1 MGIESNRHLPGPLSG
16 VRVLDL
22 SAYIAGPYGCTLLAD
37 QGAEVI
43 KIESPEGDN
52 LRRYPST
59 LEEEGRAFLGV
70 NRGKRGI
77 VLDLKSREGLE
88 ALLRLVASADVLV
101 HNFRPSVPPR
111 LGIAYEQLRELNPAL
126 IYCALT
132 GYGESGPLK
141 DKAGY
146 DQVLQSMTGICALQ
160 GKAGGEPEIV
170 YGSVVDY
177 YAAALL
183 AAGVASALF
192 ERSSSGRGQ
201 YVGISLLRSALTMQS
216 ARMIWAEGE
225 PRTIGRDMRSGGIT
239 GLHPTREGWLY
250 LSANTPHFWRA
261 LCERTG
267 LQSLAN
273 EQRYDSVRKRAIH
286 AEELVPLLR
295 TKLASRSALEWEAA
309 FGEAVPCAAVR
320 DIEDMFDHPQVAAEA
335 MVSTVDH
342 PTVGS
347 YRCFQQPIKF
357 GRTPGPVARPAPTFG
372 QHSSEILEADGWSR
386 DEIER
391 LLNASRSARPS

>member
-1 MGIESNRHLPGPLSG
+1 MNSTDKNTPSPDSAHAGPLSG

-37 QGAEVI
+37 QGADVI
-43 KIESPEGDN
+43 KIESPDGDN

-59 LEEEGRAFLGV
+59 LDLESRAFLGV

-77 VLDLKSREGLE
+77 VLDLKSREGLA

-111 LGIAYEQLRELNPAL
+111 LGIGYERLCEVNPRL

-132 GYGESGPLK
+132 GYGENGPLK

-177 YAAALL
+177 YAASLL

-192 ERSSSGRGQ
+192 ERASSGRGQ

-225 PRTIGRDMRSGGIT
+225 PRAVGRDMRSGGIT
-239 GLHPTREGWLY
+239 GLHPTSEGWLY

-267 LQSLAN
+267 LNGLAD
-273 EQRYDSVRKRAIH
+273 EGRYDTVRKRARH
-286 AEELVPLLR
+286 ADELVPLLR
-295 TKLASRSALEWEAA
+295 AKLATRSALQWEAT

-320 DIEDMFDHPQVAAEA
+320 TVEDMFEHPQVAAEA
-335 MVSTVDH
+335 MVSSVDH
-342 PTVGS
+342 PTVGR

-357 GRTPGPVARPAPTFG
+357 GRTPGPGARPAPTFG
-372 QHSSEILEADGWSR
+372 EHTKEVLEADGWSR
-386 DEIER
+386 EEIE
-391 LLNASRSARPS
+391 AMRPK